1 MESNGHEF
9 FKLGKGKRR
18 LESWIDYQQATKYL
32 KRRNGQLSCDI
43 ESSEY
48 VWLFTTSGIFS
59 DGEQI
64 WVLNDTETAEK
75 GVRRLENPK
84 KELQSHLVAGETF
97 LTWQIKED
105 GKFIYGYYPGPQRI
119 LSNYNSVRHFPSVY
133 ALLEVID
140 FTGNYEDTRRAK
152 KALQWGI
159 DHLTLNHQHEKKP
172 LLFVVEKRK
181 QGTDEIKLGAQ
192 AMLIL
197 ALCKYQ
203 EVTKDASFLRRL
215 MEAFNAVVFF
225 RQKSG
230 RYNHVLN
237 TDLTVKDEFRI
248 IYYEGEITF
257 ALARLYELTQD
268 EQVLKMV
275 KQSLD
280 FMVDN
285 DYGKYH
291 DHWISYAVNEALQI
305 FPNNREYMKLGLKNV
320 FSHLDFIAKR
330 DTSYPTLLE
339 LMNAAVKMT
348 DIIKLTGNDDL
359 LETYD
364 LIRLRRIWKYR
375 AEYELATGSFQPELA
390 MYFYAPYKFVGGFFA
405 RHDHFRTRIDD
416 CEYFLSGLINYYNY
430 TY

>member
-105 GKFIYGYYPGPQRI
+105 GKFIYGYYPGLQRI

-159 DHLTLNHQHEKKP
+159 DHLTLNHQHEK
-172 LLFVVEKRK
+172 
-181 QGTDEIKLGAQ
+181 
-192 AMLIL
+192 
-197 ALCKYQ
+197 
-203 EVTKDASFLRRL
+203 
-215 MEAFNAVVFF
+215 
-225 RQKSG
+225 
-230 RYNHVLN
+230 
-237 TDLTVKDEFRI
+237 
-248 IYYEGEITF
+248 
-257 ALARLYELTQD
+257 
-268 EQVLKMV
+268 
-275 KQSLD
+275 
-280 FMVDN
+280 
-285 DYGKYH
+285 
-291 DHWISYAVNEALQI
+291 
-305 FPNNREYMKLGLKNV
+305 
-320 FSHLDFIAKR
+320 SHCCL
-330 DTSYPTLLE
+330 
-339 LMNAAVKMT
+339 
-348 DIIKLTGNDDL
+348 
-359 LETYD
+359 
-364 LIRLRRIWKYR
+364 W
-375 AEYELATGSFQPELA
+375 
-390 MYFYAPYKFVGGFFA
+390 
-405 RHDHFRTRIDD
+405 
-416 CEYFLSGLINYYNY
+416 
-430 TY
+430 